1 MSFIDEVKQSKI
13 NSLIEYDP
21 TDIVNEFKEIYQNSG
36 IDETVNKIK
45 ALEEEQNKLREEV
58 INKWNEV
65 ELEKYSIT
73 SNIHKLKLSGDKRI
87 ELYRKIDG
95 YMGSKQGVIQGAIK
109 GVKKT
114 KVSIK
119 DVNFQDL
126 LKNPM

>member
-1 MSFIDEVKQSKI
+1 MSFIDEIRQSKV

-21 TDIVNEFKEIYQNSG
+21 TDIVNEFKEIYQNSE
-36 IDETVNKIK
+36 IDETINKIK

-65 ELEKYSIT
+65 ESEKYSIT

-109 GVKKT
+109 GVKKIA
-114 KVSIK
+114 VSIR